1 MHARTCCAL
10 TILLLFPAHSRA
22 DTPCADPAQLA
33 HVGVS
38 IMRYFDEAEPGV
50 KPDVVGI
57 RGTAWFLSPTIIVT
71 AGHVADAMRLS
82 TQDWKPIEIADGDHR
97 ESIPARIQRLVGAQP
112 EKLAVIELEAPVSGT
127 RSVASRM
134 APLVPDEKVVTFAN
148 PDGHPRL
155 VNGRFVQFGDGK
167 LAGAALLEM
176 FEGDDRLA
184 VYRGASGAPVLDCE
198 GRVTAIVSFVF
209 TQTLSWASREI
220 RISTAWGTPNV
231 VSVPVTAL
239 QAWSK
244 AD

>member
-1 MHARTCCAL
+1 MHARTCFVL

-22 DTPCADPAQLA
+22 DTSCADPAQLA

-38 IMRYFDEAEPGV
+38 ILRHFDDAERSAN
-50 KPDVVGI
+50 PDVVGI
-57 RGTAWFLSPTIIVT
+57 RGTAWFMSPTIIVT

-82 TQDWKPIEIADGDHR
+82 MQDWKPVEIADGDHR
-97 ESIPARIQRLVGAQP
+97 ESMPARIQRLVGAHP
-112 EKLAVIELEAPVSGT
+112 EKLAVIELREAVSGI
-127 RSVASRM
+127 RSIEIRT

-148 PDGHPRL
+148 PDGRPRL

-167 LAGAALLEM
+167 LAGTALLEM
-176 FEGDDRLA
+176 FEGNDRLA
-184 VYRGASGAPVLDCE
+184 VDHGASGAPVLDCE
-198 GRVTAIVSFVF
+198 GRVAAIVSLVF
-209 TQTLSWASREI
+209 TQTLYWASREI

-239 QAWSK
+239 EASSN